1 MGRIKRY
8 RTALSR
14 HHRSKGHGIHS
25 PFAFNFVR
33 FVLRE
38 KLPYYCYPELAAKRQ
53 AVIESMREVKNHPRV
68 ISLKGMKMIFRI
80 TNHFNPS
87 CIFQVGSCYGL
98 SEASMLSVTPS
109 SRLWLYDP
117 HINNYQVTANVLLPY
132 LENIKCYYELDVAI
146 DEYLKEMDQN
156 KPPFLAINSVAAN
169 GDIES
174 LTLALDKIIQGDCV
188 IILRNLHRAKEM
200 KQLWLQLKA
209 SMKHGQSFTNEK
221 IAVIV
226 ANKKLNLQHYF
237 LWF

>member
-1 MGRIKRY
+1 M
-8 RTALSR
+8 
-14 HHRSKGHGIHS
+14 
-25 PFAFNFVR
+25 
-33 FVLRE
+33 
-38 KLPYYCYPELAAKRQ
+38 
-53 AVIESMREVKNHPRV
+53 
-68 ISLKGMKMIFRI
+68 
-80 TNHFNPS
+80 
-87 CIFQVGSCYGL
+87 
-98 SEASMLSVTPS
+98 
-109 SRLWLYDP
+109 
-117 HINNYQVTANVLLPY
+117 TANVLLPY

-156 KPPFLAINSVAAN
+156 KPPFLAINSVASN

-174 LTLALDKIIQGDCV
+174 LTRALDKIIQGDCI

-221 IAVIV
+221 TAVIV